1 MGALLDELY
10 RRQQSLQRWRQ
21 LWTSLIFVLGLAI
34 TVFLIT
40 SIFFF
45 IRESWLP
52 GALIVLGSLVSVGAM
67 GWVKLRKD
75 EAVREEQDALAM
87 INFLKSFSEDPCRS
101 GGRIES
107 NH

>member
-1 MGALLDELY
+1 MATTLDEPYFRAWL
-10 RRQQSLQRWRQ
+10 SDNG
-21 LWTSLIFVLGLAI
+21 IFDNLDI
-34 TVFLIT
+34 
-40 SIFFF
+40 FF

-52 GALIVLGSLVSVGAM
+52 GPVIVLGSLVSGGAM

-75 EAVREEQDALAM
+75 EAVREEQDALAP
-87 INFLKSFSEDPCRS
+87 INFLKSFSGDPCRS